1 MQNGARYQ
9 AVLELITEIF
19 KDEKPA
25 DALLN
30 EYLRARKYIGSKD
43 RRFISDLVWKI
54 IRNRLKLEF
63 SAATKEPRKI
73 LLYLLRDKLD
83 EVFDGSAY
91 GLSPLTEEEKKWLQS
106 LRDEVYPDFVE
117 AECPQWLFE
126 KIKDMSLCKALNEPA
141 GADFRV
147 NGISREEGIRR
158 LRAEGFDVVPTTYS
172 PYGIRSLSRISLG
185 NCIAY
190 QEGVLE
196 VQDEASQ
203 IASILCDV
211 ALEHKIMDYCCGAGG
226 KSLML
231 AHLLGGRGHI
241 LAHDISA
248 KRLEAIK
255 PRMQRL
261 NLHNIELTD
270 IIASSDCD
278 FDRLIMDVPC
288 SGTGTWRRAPDAKF
302 RLKEETLKK
311 LVRTQRELLEIGA
324 QKVKVGG
331 RLIYITCSLLPDED
345 EENIDSFLR
354 QHSEFSLFDMKKL
367 WAKFFAQP
375 YPYFTEKYLKMS
387 PLTTGTDGFFV
398 AVLQKNN

>member
-1 MQNGARYQ
+1 M
-9 AVLELITEIF
+9 ITEIF

-43 RRFISDLVWKI
+43 RRFISDFVWKI

-73 LLYLLRDKLD
+73 LLYLLRDKL
-83 EVFDGSAY
+83 
-91 GLSPLTEEEKKWLQS
+91 
-106 LRDEVYPDFVE
+106 DEVYPDFVE

-270 IIASSDCD
+270 IVASSDCD

-311 LVRTQRELLEIGA
+311 LVRTQKELLEIGA

-345 EENIDSFLR
+345 EENIDPRLAPLR
-354 QHSEFSLFDMKKL
+354 TLLQ
-367 WAKFFAQP
+367 
-375 YPYFTEKYLKMS
+375 EKEE
-387 PLTTGTDGFFV
+387 
-398 AVLQKNN
+398 